1 MNKERKL
8 IYVILNDE
16 DVEYDLEELPY
27 QYVVYIRQQAGDSR
41 DLSLVNTEI
50 QNLFKDAELDFE
62 EKIKPENRK
71 ADIVLAVKRSTV
83 VDD

>member
-16 DVEYDLEELPY
+16 DVEYDLEELPD

-41 DLSLVNTEI
+41 DLLLVNTEI
-50 QNLFKDAELDFE
+50 QNLFKDAELNFE
-62 EKIKPENRK
+62 EKVKPENRQ

-83 VDD
+83 ADD

>member
-1 MNKERKL
+1 M
-8 IYVILNDE
+8 
-16 DVEYDLEELPY
+16 EYDLEELSD

-83 VDD
+83 ADD

>member
-16 DVEYDLEELPY
+16 DVEYDLKELPD

-50 QNLFKDAELDFE
+50 QNLFKDAGLDFE
-62 EKIKPENRK
+62 EKVKPENRQ
-71 ADIVLAVKRSTV
+71 ADIVLAVKCSTV
-83 VDD
+83 ADD

>member
-16 DVEYDLEELPY
+16 DVEYDLEELPD
-27 QYVVYIRQQAGDSR
+27 QYVVYIRQQAGDPR
-41 DLSLVNTEI
+41 DLPLVNTEI

-62 EKIKPENRK
+62 EKVKPENYK
-71 ADIVLAVKRSTV
+71 ADIVLAVKRSV
-83 VDD
+83 VADD

>member
-1 MNKERKL
+1 M
-8 IYVILNDE
+8 
-16 DVEYDLEELPY
+16 
-27 QYVVYIRQQAGDSR
+27 VYIRQQAGDSR

-83 VDD
+83 ADD

>member
-1 MNKERKL
+1 M
-8 IYVILNDE
+8 
-16 DVEYDLEELPY
+16 
-27 QYVVYIRQQAGDSR
+27 VYIRQQAGDSR

>member
-16 DVEYDLEELPY
+16 DVEYDLEELPD

-71 ADIVLAVKRSTV
+71 ADIALAVKRSTV
-83 VDD
+83 ADD

>member
-16 DVEYDLEELPY
+16 DVEYDLEELPD

-62 EKIKPENRK
+62 EKIKPEKRK

-83 VDD
+83 ADD